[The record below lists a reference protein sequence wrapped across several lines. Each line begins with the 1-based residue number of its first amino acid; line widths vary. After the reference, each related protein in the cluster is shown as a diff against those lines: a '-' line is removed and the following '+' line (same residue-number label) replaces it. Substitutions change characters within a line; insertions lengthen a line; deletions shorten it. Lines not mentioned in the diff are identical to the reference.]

1 MSMYKKLSL
10 LALPLLLVSMFLVL
24 PHFVH
29 AQSVLVPCDGVVV
42 KCGFTSFITLIQN
55 IITFAIKY
63 IIIPI
68 GAIIFAYVG
77 FLFLTSGG
85 SPETRK
91 KAKGIFIKVVI
102 GIVVILAAWLIVS
115 TILTVFGVTDS
126 FKFLK

>member
-1 MSMYKKLSL
+1 MYKKF
-10 LALPLLLVSMFLVL
+10 LLVILPMIVVGIFLVL
-24 PHFVH
+24 PHFVQ
-29 AQSVLVPCDGVVV
+29 AQTTIVPCDGVVV

-63 IIIPI
+63 IIIPV

-85 SPETRK
+85 SAETRK
-91 KAKGIFIKVVI
+91 KAKNIFIKVVI

-126 FKFLK
+126 FRFLK

>member
-1 MSMYKKLSL
+1 MYKKLL
-10 LALPLLLVSMFLVL
+10 FVL
-24 PHFVH
+24 PITILGIFFVLPNFVH
-29 AQSVLVPCDGVVV
+29 AQSAIVPCDGVVV

-63 IIIPI
+63 IIIPV

-85 SPETRK
+85 SSETRK

-102 GIVVILAAWLIVS
+102 GIIVILAAWLIVS

-126 FKFLK
+126 FRFLK

>member
-1 MSMYKKLSL
+1 MYKKFFLFA
-10 LALPLLLVSMFLVL
+10 LAMIIVGVFSVIPHLVY
-24 PHFVH
+24 
-29 AQSVLVPCDGVVV
+29 AQSTIVPCDGVVV

-63 IIIPI
+63 IIIPV

-85 SPETRK
+85 SAETRK
-91 KAKGIFIKVVI
+91 KAKNIFIKVVI

-126 FKFLK
+126 FRFLK

>member
-1 MSMYKKLSL
+1 MYKKFF
-10 LALPLLLVSMFLVL
+10 ALILPVFIFGIFLFV
-24 PHFVH
+24 PNFVH
-29 AQSVLVPCDGVVV
+29 AQNSLVPCTGTSESP
-42 KCGFTSFITLIQN
+42 CGFTSFITLIQN

-63 IIIPI
+63 IIIPV

-85 SPETRK
+85 SAETRK
-91 KAKGIFIKVVI
+91 KAKNIFIKVVI

-126 FKFLK
+126 FRFLK